1 MMINKNLSNSA
12 VIDDFQDR
20 DEIISVMEAFNGISQ
35 GSRAVYEAVVRFV
48 VGKRPPCLCSSRSSK
63 IRSWRH
69 RIHFR
74 FVWLRFQNHSARS
87 TGFRRPTAIARWEV
101 SKKRG
106 GRKKTIESTPGLNE
120 AFEDVLK
127 DYTAGDPM
135 KIDIQWTNLTN
146 QEITERL
153 NEAGFCV
160 SRNIARQ
167 LLNKNHYVKRKAQK
181 SKAMKHN
188 CDRNSQFENIAFLKE
203 QFWDS
208 VNPILSMDTKKK
220 EYIGNFYRDGRLY
233 TRSVI
238 KTFDHDFNSF
248 AEGVI
253 IPHGLF
259 DLKRNIGYLHLGTS
273 RDTSE
278 FACDNIERWWL
289 DHGRKNYP
297 LATSMLLLCDGGG
310 SNNANHYLF
319 KEDLQKLSDRIG
331 INIRVAHYPPYTSK
345 YNPIEHRLFSHVSR
359 ACQGMVFESV
369 SLVKELML
377 KTQTKT
383 GLRVFVEVIDKLYQ
397 IGRKYS
403 EDFRANM
410 KIRFE
415 ELLPKWNYT
424 AVPTGLSQ

>member
-1 MMINKNLSNSA
+1 M
-12 VIDDFQDR
+12 
-20 DEIISVMEAFNGISQ
+20 
-35 GSRAVYEAVVRFV
+35 
-48 VGKRPPCLCSSRSSK
+48 
-63 IRSWRH
+63 
-69 RIHFR
+69 
-74 FVWLRFQNHSARS
+74 
-87 TGFRRPTAIARWEV
+87 
-101 SKKRG
+101 
-106 GRKKTIESTPGLNE
+106 NE
-120 AFEDVLK
+120 AFDDVLK

-135 KIDIQWTNLTN
+135 KIDIQWTNLTH
-146 QEITERL
+146 QEIAERL
-153 NEAGFCV
+153 DEAGFCV
-160 SRNIARQ
+160 SRNIAKQ
-167 LLNKNHYVKRKAQK
+167 LLDKNCYVKRKAQK
-181 SKAMKHN
+181 SKAMKHYNN
-188 CDRNSQFENIAFLKE
+188 CDRNSQFENIASLKE

-208 VNPILSMDTKKK
+208 PNPILSMDSKKK

-238 KTFDHDFNSF
+238 ETFDHDFNSF

-278 FACDNIERWWL
+278 FACDNIELWWL
-289 DHGRKNYP
+289 EHGRKNYP
-297 LATSMLLLCDGGG
+297 LATSVLLLCDGGG

-319 KEDLQKLSDRIG
+319 KEDLQNLSDRIG

-345 YNPIEHRLFSHVSR
+345 YNPIEHRLFPHVSR

-383 GLRVFVEVIDKLYQ
+383 GLQVFVEVIDKLYQ
-397 IGRKYS
+397 TGRKYS

-410 KIRFE
+410 KIRFD

-424 AVPTGLSQ
+424 AVPTGSSQ